1 MFPIVQRAS
10 EEGFELRQSASFSS
24 LKALFSNQ
32 TAAKPALLNSCLKID
47 VLSLEEIAAFFA
59 LLDRGLPY

>member
-10 EEGFELRQSASFSS
+10 EEEFELRQLVSFSR

-32 TAAKPALLNSCLKID
+32 TAATPALLNSCLKID
-47 VLSLEEIAAFFA
+47 VLSPEEIAAFFA
-59 LLDRGLPY
+59 PLDRGLPY

>member
-10 EEGFELRQSASFSS
+10 VEGFELRQAASFSS

-32 TAAKPALLNSCLKID
+32 TAATPALLNSCLKID